1 MSKAGSR
8 ILQGAREALAYARGE
23 ANVDDFR
30 VHIPA
35 DVDVKGI
42 RAKLGMSQD
51 EFAQRYGLTAARVR
65 DWEQGRS
72 KPDSAAR
79 AYLIVIDKVPD
90 AVELALSPPQ
100 HVKLRG
106 GIFRHHEPKQPAS
119 VHVTDIAPRTPRRTS
134 SAAAK
139 SKGKRA

>member
-90 AVELALSPPQ
+90 AVEHALSPP
-100 HVKLRG
+100 HAKLRG
-106 GIFRHHEPKQPAS
+106 GIVRHQEPKQLAS
-119 VHVTDIAPRTPRRTS
+119 VHVTHIAPRTPRRTS
-134 SAAAK
+134 RPAAK